1 MTERKPPGMKT
12 QDWVEAQIK
21 QAQARGEFDD
31 LAGAGKPL
39 PKLADPHD
47 PDWWVKD
54 FIRREKIETDA
65 LLPPSVQLRKEKQAL
80 QDKLAVLRTETEAR
94 DYLQDLNRRILIQIR
109 DATGVVVPVGPVD
122 EDEMLTT
129 WREGHEARQA
139 ARARLRESEPP
150 PEPKRSIWQRL
161 FT

>member
-31 LAGAGKPL
+31 LPGAGKPL

-80 QDKLAVLRTETEAR
+80 QEKLSVLRTEAEVR
-94 DYLQDLNRRILIQIR
+94 DYLQDLNRRILLQIR

-122 EDEMLTT
+122 EDEMFAQWLK
-129 WREGHEARQA
+129 GHEARQA
-139 ARARLRESEPP
+139 ARAHARASEPTP
-150 PEPKRSIWQRL
+150 DRKRTFWQKL
-161 FT
+161 FS

>member
-31 LAGAGKPL
+31 LPGAGKPI

-54 FIRREKIETDA
+54 LIRRENIETDA
-65 LLPPSVQLRKEKQAL
+65 LLPPSVQLRKEKEQIPA
-80 QDKLAVLRTETEAR
+80 KLAKMRTEAEVR
-94 DYLQDLNRRILIQIR
+94 EYLQDLNRRILLQIR
-109 DATGVVVPVGPVD
+109 DATGVVIPVGTID
-122 EDEMLTT
+122 EEPYVEQWSRD
-129 WREGHEARQA
+129 RPAPRPRQSA
-139 ARARLRESEPP
+139 AEPSE
-150 PEPKRSIWQRL
+150 EPKRSFWRRL
-161 FT
+161 FSA

>member
-12 QDWVEAQIK
+12 EDWVEGQIK
-21 QAQARGEFDD
+21 QAQRRGEFDD
-31 LAGAGKPL
+31 LEGSGKPL
-39 PKLADPHD
+39 PKLADAHD

-54 FIRREKIETDA
+54 FIRREKIETDV

-80 QDKLAVLRTETEAR
+80 QDKLAVLRTEAEVR
-94 DYLQDLNRRILIQIR
+94 DYLEDLNRRILLQIR

-122 EDEMLTT
+122 EEEMLAQ

-139 ARARLRESEPP
+139 QRAAAAKSEPAA
-150 PEPKRSIWQRL
+150 EPKRTFWQRL
-161 FT
+161 FS

>member
-12 QDWVEAQIK
+12 EDWVEAQIK
-21 QAQARGEFDD
+21 QAQLRGEFDD

-39 PKLADPHD
+39 PRLANAHD

-80 QDKLAVLRTETEAR
+80 QEKLSVLRTEAEVR
-94 DYLQDLNRRILIQIR
+94 DYLQDLNRRILLQIR

-122 EDEMLTT
+122 EEEMFAQ
-129 WREGHEARQA
+129 WQEGHQARQA
-139 ARARLRESEPP
+139 ARARQRDTEPP
-150 PEPKRSIWQRL
+150 AEPKRSLWQRI
-161 FT
+161 FS

>member
-1 MTERKPPGMKT
+1 MTERKPPGMRT
-12 QDWVEAQIK
+12 EDWVEAQIR
-21 QAQARGEFDD
+21 QAQNRGEFDD
-31 LAGAGKPL
+31 LAGAGQPL
-39 PKLADPHD
+39 HKLADPHD

-80 QDKLAVLRTETEAR
+80 QDKLSVLRTEAEVR

-122 EDEMLTT
+122 EAEMFAQWL
-129 WREGHEARQA
+129 EGHQARQA
-139 ARARLRESEPP
+139 ARARKPEPT
-150 PEPKRSIWQRL
+150 PEPKRGFWQRL
-161 FT
+161 FS

>member
-1 MTERKPPGMKT
+1 MTDRKPPGMKT
-12 QDWVEAQIK
+12 EDWVEAQIK
-21 QAQARGEFDD
+21 QAQARGDFDQ
-31 LAGAGKPL
+31 LAGTGKPL

-80 QDKLAVLRTETEAR
+80 QTKLSVLRTEAEVR
-94 DYLQDLNRRILIQIR
+94 EYLQDLNRRILLQIR

-122 EDEMLTT
+122 EEEMVAQ

-139 ARARLRESEPP
+139 ARAAARPP
-150 PEPKRSIWQRL
+150 EPEPKRSFWQRL
-161 FT
+161 FG

>member
-31 LAGAGKPL
+31 LAGQGKPL

-80 QDKLAVLRTETEAR
+80 QEKLSVLRTETEVR
-94 DYLQDLNRRILIQIR
+94 DYLQDLNRRILLQIR

-122 EDEMLTT
+122 EEEMFAQ
-129 WREGHEARQA
+129 WQEGHEARQA
-139 ARARLRESEPP
+139 ARARARATEPSP
-150 PEPKRSIWQRL
+150 APKRSFWQRL
-161 FT
+161 FS